1 MNIGLIFSHEGKL
14 LSTTSVEVDQNDLAE
29 RDEILLFGQLR
40 FDAESNTLKM
50 IEARP
55 SPDHQYID
63 GQWVL
68 SAEASRRIEVIEAFS
83 LLQQKRDELH
93 AIETQIQRYE
103 RIKDRTETEE
113 QELDALIEQSTVLFR
128 EIKAAETEG
137 EAK

>member
-1 MNIGLIFSHEGKL
+1 
-14 LSTTSVEVDQNDLAE
+14 
-29 RDEILLFGQLR
+29 QLR

-55 SPDHQYID
+55 SPDHEYID

-68 SAEASRRIEVIEAFS
+68 SAEASKRIQVIEEFS

-103 RIKDRTETEE
+103 RIKKRTETEE
-113 QELDALIEQSTVLFR
+113 QELDALIDQATVLFR
-128 EIKAAETEG
+128 EIKGKEIEEKG
-137 EAK
+137 ESQ

>member
-55 SPDHQYID
+55 SPDHEYID

-68 SAEASRRIEVIEAFS
+68 SAEASKRIQVIEEFS

-103 RIKDRTETEE
+103 RIKKRTETE
-113 QELDALIEQSTVLFR
+113 
-128 EIKAAETEG
+128 
-137 EAK
+137 